1 MKTHSNILYNSLT
14 DEKLTLTILPT
25 EQCNFR
31 CVYCYEDFKIGKM
44 RPDIING
51 IKNLISIRAPDL
63 RILNLSWFGGEPLL
77 AADIIRDIDRHAS
90 DICTPNNTVLT
101 FNITTNGSLLTENF
115 IIETDMLGRTKY
127 QISFDG
133 DEEEHNKSRILA
145 NGSPTFHSIL
155 EKIILFQKLVENK
168 KITRSKVMLRLH
180 LSPGKLEGTWRFL
193 TYVSKHLDP
202 TVFSILLKNVGKY
215 GGKNDRDLRVF
226 EEHEHAVVL
235 FRQKAI
241 EVFPDFFQ
249 KPTSSTPVC
258 YACEANSFVIR
269 ADGRLAKCTV
279 ALGRSE
285 NTIGKILPSGEL
297 LLDTKKHSPWL
308 EPLISLEPEKLAC
321 PLPSVLSKSTC
332 V

>member
-1 MKTHSNILYNSLT
+1 MKMHSDILYNSLT

-44 RPDIING
+44 RPDIISG
-51 IKNLISIRAPDL
+51 IKNLISIRAPSL

-77 AADIIRDIDRHAS
+77 ANDIIRDIDRHAF
-90 DICTPNNTVLT
+90 DACAPNNTILA
-101 FNITTNGSLLTENF
+101 FNITTNGSLLTEEF
-115 IIETDMLGRTKY
+115 ILETDMLGRTKY

-145 NGSPTFHSIL
+145 NGSPTFKSIL
-155 EKIILFQKLVENK
+155 ESVILFQKLADDK

-180 LSPGKLEGTWRFL
+180 LSPGKLEGMLRFL
-193 TYVSKHLDP
+193 NYINKHFDP

-215 GGKNDRDLRVF
+215 GGKNDRDLKVF
-226 EEHEHAVVL
+226 EEHERAVVL

-241 EVFPDFFQ
+241 EAFPDFFQ
-249 KPTSSTPVC
+249 KPDSSTPVC

-297 LLDTKKHSPWL
+297 FLDTAKHSPWL
-308 EPLISLEPEKLAC
+308 QPLISLEPEQLAC
-321 PLPSVLSKSTC
+321 PLPSVLSKSAII
-332 V
+332 

>member
-1 MKTHSNILYNSLT
+1 MKIHSDILYNSLT
-14 DEKLTLTILPT
+14 DEKLTLIILPT

-51 IKNLISIRAPDL
+51 IKNLISIRAPGL

-77 AADIIRDIDRHAS
+77 ATDIIRDINRHAAVT
-90 DICTPNNTVLT
+90 CVPNNTILT

-133 DEEEHNKSRILA
+133 DEEEHNKSRVLA
-145 NGSPTFHSIL
+145 NGSPTFQRIL
-155 EKIILFQKLVENK
+155 EKIILLQKLVENK
-168 KITRSKVMLRLH
+168 KITKSEVMLRLH
-180 LSPGKLEGTWRFL
+180 LAPGKLEGMWHFL
-193 TYVSKHLDP
+193 NYVNEHLDP
-202 TVFSILLKNVGKY
+202 SIFSILLKNVGKY
-215 GGKNDRDLRVF
+215 GGKNDHNLKIF
-226 EEHEHAVVL
+226 EDHERAVVL
-235 FRQKAI
+235 FRKKAV
-241 EVFPDFFQ
+241 EAFPDFFQ
-249 KPTSSTPVC
+249 KTGSSTPVC

-279 ALGRSE
+279 ALGRNE
-285 NTIGKILPSGEL
+285 NTIGEILPSGEL
-297 LLDTKKHSPWL
+297 NLDAKKHSPWL

-321 PLPSVLSKSTC
+321 PLPSVLSKG
-332 V
+332 VIL